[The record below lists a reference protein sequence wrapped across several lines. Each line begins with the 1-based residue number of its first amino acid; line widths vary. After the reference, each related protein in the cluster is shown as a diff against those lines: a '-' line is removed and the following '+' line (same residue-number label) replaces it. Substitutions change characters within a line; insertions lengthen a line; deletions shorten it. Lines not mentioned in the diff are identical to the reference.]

1 MNEKTEFRPATAVE
15 IIDAFAHS
23 GSGKDIAPMCARFD
37 DIESEIQ
44 KAKALYSAAL
54 YKIGELCEENDR
66 LQRTHKFD
74 FDNTTAILK
83 ENTALKERVDEL
95 EKEIRKLRRENDE
108 LRPEREQSFAY
119 RLAKYLKE

>member
-23 GSGKDIAPMCARFD
+23 GSVKDIETMCARFD

-54 YKIGELCEENDR
+54 GYLGELREKNDR
-66 LQRTHKFD
+66 LESTLSKEIIASTDRH
-74 FDNTTAILK
+74 K
-83 ENTALKERVDEL
+83 ENVALKERVDEL
-95 EKEIRKLRRENDE
+95 QKEISKLRRENDE
-108 LRPEREQSFAY
+108 LRAEREQSFAY

>member
-23 GSGKDIAPMCARFD
+23 ESVKDIAPMCARFD

-44 KAKALYSAAL
+44 KAKALYSATL
-54 YKIGELCEENDR
+54 YKIGELCEKNDR
-66 LQRTHKFD
+66 LERTHKFD

-95 EKEIRKLRRENDE
+95 ERRNDI
-108 LRPEREQSFAY
+108 LIQKVKALHDEREQSFAY

>member
-23 GSGKDIAPMCARFD
+23 GSVKDIAPMCARFD

-66 LQRTHKFD
+66 LERTHKFD

-95 EKEIRKLRRENDE
+95 EKRNDI
-108 LRPEREQSFAY
+108 LFQKVKALHDEREQSFAY
-119 RLAKYLKE
+119 RFAKYLKE